1 MGFVLM
7 GGAMLSKSLIQF
19 SADGWDCVPFSGQTM
34 VGVMAVIATFFKRI
48 YACMPQL
55 PRLLQPEPLSPQQVT
70 ADPCLSKKHSL
81 NGRFGSVSRG
91 GHCSFPWVLLCMRF
105 CLSNSMKL

>member
-1 MGFVLM
+1 
-7 GGAMLSKSLIQF
+7 MLSKYLIQF

-34 VGVMAVIATFFKRI
+34 VEVMAVIATFFKRI
-48 YACMPQL
+48 YASMPEL
-55 PRLLQPEPLSPQQVT
+55 PCLLQPEPLSPQQVT

-81 NGRFGSVSRG
+81 NGRSGSVSRA
-91 GHCSFPWVLLCMRF
+91 GHCSFPLVLLCMRF